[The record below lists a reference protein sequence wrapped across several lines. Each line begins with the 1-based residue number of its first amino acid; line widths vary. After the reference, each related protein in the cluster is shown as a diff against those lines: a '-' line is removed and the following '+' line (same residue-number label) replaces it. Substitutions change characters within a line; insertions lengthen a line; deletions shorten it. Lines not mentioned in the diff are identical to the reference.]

1 MLQRNNSLSAPPAL
15 AQAVRDFLRYL
26 EDERDA
32 SPHTRKS
39 YREDL
44 EQALQF
50 WRNTL
55 GHLPTPSE
63 ISTRHV
69 RAFLAWLHQQNYS
82 RSTIARRLA
91 ALRAFFRFLC
101 RQQILD
107 ENPAESIRSPR
118 RELKL
123 PHFLTE
129 SDTEKLLEVAH
140 RGRNGSQRKS
150 GSAARLAVRDRALL
164 EVLYSAGLR
173 VSEVVGVNLEDLD
186 LDGGTLLVRGKGKKE
201 RLALLGKPARRSLLE
216 WLQQR
221 QELLRHLGRDS
232 PAVFI
237 NKNGS
242 RLSTRAVR
250 DLVRKY
256 TLLAGLSGRVTPHTL
271 RHTFAT
277 HLLDRGADIRA
288 VQELLGHASLST
300 TQLYTHVTTRRLQD
314 KYRAAHPRA

>member
-50 WRNTL
+50 WHNTL

-140 RGRNGSQRKS
+140 RGRNSRQRKS

-201 RLALLGKPARRSLLE
+201 RLAYSANRPGAHFWNGCNNARSCCAISDAIRLLCSSTKTAPGSARVPSATCTQIHFAGRTEWSSNSAYLTAYLCYAPA
-216 WLQQR
+216 
-221 QELLRHLGRDS
+221 
-232 PAVFI
+232 
-237 NKNGS
+237 GS
-242 RLSTRAVR
+242 RR
-250 DLVRKY
+250 
-256 TLLAGLSGRVTPHTL
+256 
-271 RHTFAT
+271 
-277 HLLDRGADIRA
+277 
-288 VQELLGHASLST
+288 
-300 TQLYTHVTTRRLQD
+300 
-314 KYRAAHPRA
+314 